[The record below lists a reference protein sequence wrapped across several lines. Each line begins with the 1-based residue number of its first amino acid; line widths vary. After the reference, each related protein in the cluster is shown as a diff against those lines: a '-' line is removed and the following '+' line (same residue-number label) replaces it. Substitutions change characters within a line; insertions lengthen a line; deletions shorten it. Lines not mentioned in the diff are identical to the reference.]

1 MVFINQLIFGGGHT
15 VYIYIYISRCFPV
28 VPSSTSKEGEPTTK
42 RAEEKTK
49 GDSTLQLQSG
59 SANWIESM
67 QKQKH
72 AFIDSSGYLQ
82 FISMHVLYPNFL
94 LMGMSYLHYLI
105 ISGSITRPK
114 ASSNI
119 VHKFPISANVPG
131 LSPNLCLI

>member
-1 MVFINQLIFGGGHT
+1 MEDIIVVDG
-15 VYIYIYISRCFPV
+15 VYEPTYIWRGPHCIYISRCFPV

-114 ASSNI
+114 ASTNI
-119 VHKFPISANVPG
+119 VHKCPISANVPR
-131 LSPNLCLI
+131 LSP